1 MYCGKCGQE
10 LEKGSKFCT
19 NCGNLVGN
27 MSERSGLSENEQ
39 NEPYLYQSDIAQS
52 EWSNGKKR
60 GRVLVFAILF
70 LAIGIIGGIYGLH
83 SYFSGKYVA
92 FAIDKEGKYVLIN
105 EKGENINGD
114 KYDYTIGFSGG
125 DSKVAVVA
133 VKKDSTMEDDVY
145 ELTHYSCK
153 LIDKKGNT
161 IADLSEYDKVGFI
174 SGFSKQGLMS
184 VAKQNGVDSEGEPKY
199 EWGFIDT
206 KGREVISCQYDDG
219 EWDYYMAS
227 EWNERGWIAVRKDE
241 EYGVIDE
248 KGKVIVPFA
257 DQYFFHYDLG
267 TTDLIA
273 VERDEG
279 WGYVNEKG
287 ETVIPFAYDWAG
299 NFAENGF
306 AAVKKDGL
314 WGYIDR
320 DGNIAIPFQFEDA
333 EEFASNGLAAVELP
347 KGSGSGYID
356 EKGDLVIYDESYSWC
371 EKFDEYGYAV
381 VYKDYIPWNKV
392 QSSSAVVCVIDD
404 YGREV
409 FSVSVTE
416 RDRRFGETYEVQG
429 EKYRLFYTEDYKDY
443 SDMQYGIAD
452 ETGRPIMPIDNIKY
466 LSVGENHWFAVN
478 KIEEDGEGRKCYY
491 MDKNKNVV
499 LDLSDEYDAVYPFV
513 YVK

>member
-1 MYCGKCGQE
+1 
-10 LEKGSKFCT
+10 
-19 NCGNLVGN
+19 
-27 MSERSGLSENEQ
+27 
-39 NEPYLYQSDIAQS
+39 
-52 EWSNGKKR
+52 
-60 GRVLVFAILF
+60 
-70 LAIGIIGGIYGLH
+70 
-83 SYFSGKYVA
+83 
-92 FAIDKEGKYVLIN
+92 
-105 EKGENINGD
+105 
-114 KYDYTIGFSGG
+114 
-125 DSKVAVVA
+125 
-133 VKKDSTMEDDVY
+133 
-145 ELTHYSCK
+145 
-153 LIDKKGNT
+153 
-161 IADLSEYDKVGFI
+161 
-174 SGFSKQGLMS
+174 
-184 VAKQNGVDSEGEPKY
+184 
-199 EWGFIDT
+199 
-206 KGREVISCQYDDG
+206 
-219 EWDYYMAS
+219 MAS

-416 RDRRFGETYEVQG
+416 RDRRFA
-429 EKYRLFYTEDYKDY
+429 R
-443 SDMQYGIAD
+443 
-452 ETGRPIMPIDNIKY
+452 R
-466 LSVGENHWFAVN
+466 
-478 KIEEDGEGRKCYY
+478 KI
-491 MDKNKNVV
+491 
-499 LDLSDEYDAVYPFV
+499 
-513 YVK
+513 